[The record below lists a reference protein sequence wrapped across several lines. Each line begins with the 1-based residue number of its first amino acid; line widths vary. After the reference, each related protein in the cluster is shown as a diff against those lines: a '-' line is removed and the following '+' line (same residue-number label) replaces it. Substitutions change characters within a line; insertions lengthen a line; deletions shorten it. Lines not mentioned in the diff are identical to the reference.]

1 MYGIIE
7 ADTEKYLYSLLRR
20 RDATTREMESYAA
33 KHRVPIIGPACGRL
47 LYQLARLVRARR
59 VFQMGSA
66 IRYFLLFVARAV
78 GGPGPPYFNHSDTE
92 KSPPGPAYPLRAGLL
107 G

>member
-59 VFQMGSA
+59 VFEKGSA
-66 IRYFLLFVARAV
+66 LGVFTLLLARGA
-78 GGPGPPYFNHSDTE
+78 GGRGTAGYTHNGTG
-92 KSPPGPAYPLRAGLL
+92 KAPPGRA
-107 G
+107 